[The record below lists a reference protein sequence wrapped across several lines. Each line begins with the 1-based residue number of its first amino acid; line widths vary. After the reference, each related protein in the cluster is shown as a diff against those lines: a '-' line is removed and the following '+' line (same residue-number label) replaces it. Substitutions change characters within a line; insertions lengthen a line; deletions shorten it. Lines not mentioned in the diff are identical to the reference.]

1 VSAPLLAFEQVTLR
15 RGGRLL
21 FEALDLSLRAGEAT
35 HLTGPNGCGK
45 SSLIR
50 LAAGL
55 LRADR
60 GEVRNSP
67 LALASD
73 ALALDPELPLRR
85 ALLFWAR
92 MSRSETKLDD
102 ALGKLGLSALADVPV
117 RLLSTGQAKRAAL
130 ARVVASGAPLWLL
143 DEPVNGLDDEGVMRL
158 SGLIAEHRADGGAVL
173 AASHVPLA
181 GDWSRL
187 RLGE

>member
-1 VSAPLLAFEQVTLR
+1 MSPVLLAFEQVTLR
-15 RGGRLL
+15 RGGRML
-21 FEALDLSLRAGEAT
+21 FEDLDLSLRAGDAM

-55 LRADR
+55 LRPHR

-73 ALALDPELPLRR
+73 TLALDAELPLRR

-92 MSRSETKLDD
+92 MIGSEAKLDD
-102 ALGKLGLSALADVPV
+102 ALAKLGLAALADVPA

-130 ARVVASGAPLWLL
+130 ARVVASGASLWLL

-158 SGLIAEHRADGGAVL
+158 SGLIAEHRAGGGAVL

>member
-1 VSAPLLAFEQVTLR
+1 VSAPLLAFDQVTLR

-21 FEALDLSLRAGEAT
+21 FAGLDLSLRAGEAM

-60 GEVRNSP
+60 GTVRNSP
-67 LALASD
+67 LSLASD
-73 ALALDPELPLRR
+73 TLALDAELPLRR

-92 MSRSETKLDD
+92 MGGSEAKLDG
-102 ALGKLGLSALADVPV
+102 ALGKLGLASLADVPV

-143 DEPVNGLDDEGVMRL
+143 DEPVNGLDDEGVVRL
-158 SGLIAEHRADGGAVL
+158 CGLIAEHRSGGGAVL

>member
-1 VSAPLLAFEQVTLR
+1 MSEPLLEFEQVTLR
-15 RGGRLL
+15 RGGRIL
-21 FEALDLSLRAGEAT
+21 FEDLDLRLGAGEGA
-35 HLTGPNGCGK
+35 HLTGPNGSGK

-55 LRADR
+55 LRAER
-60 GEVRNSP
+60 GSVRGGR

-73 ALALDPELPLRR
+73 ALALDAEIPLRR
-85 ALLFWAR
+85 ALSFWAR
-92 MSRSETKLDD
+92 LGGASDPLDD
-102 ALGKLGLSALADVPV
+102 TLAKLGLERLADVPV

-143 DEPVNGLDDEGVMRL
+143 DEPVNGLDDDGVMRL
-158 SGLIAEHRADGGAVL
+158 NAIVAEHRRAGGAVL

-181 GDWSRL
+181 GDWARL
-187 RLGE
+187 RLGQ